1 VKIAQEMAAH
11 GVITAGLKILQKNS
25 MAMQNQPSSHAGGAA
40 KNQKVN
46 QEVILPE
53 GKYTLHY
60 KSDSGHAYNH
70 WDSLPPDDF
79 SGDHPFKNI
88 Q

>member
-1 VKIAQEMAAH
+1 
-11 GVITAGLKILQKNS
+11 
-25 MAMQNQPSSHAGGAA
+25 MQNQPSSHAGGAA

-60 KSDSGHAYNH
+60 KSDSDMPITTGILY
-70 WDSLPPDDF
+70 LLMIF